1 MNKLKI
7 AVIGAGSSYTPE
19 FVDGIIK
26 RAGELPVREL
36 WLVDI
41 EEGRKKLDIITALTK
56 RMIEKSG
63 IECSVYSTTDLEPAL
78 KDADFVTTQIRVG
91 FLKAREY
98 DERIPLSHG
107 ILGQE
112 TNGAGGF
119 FKALRTIPV
128 LLQISEKMSRLCPD
142 AWLINFTNPEGI
154 VTEAV
159 HKYGAHKKIAG
170 VCNVPISLQNQ
181 LTKKMGLD
189 SSKVTAKFL
198 GLNHNV
204 FLTDFIYDGKSVL
217 PDAIEAFLNN
227 EDATVANVE
236 AIVWER
242 DYIESLNAIPCPY
255 HRYYYKYDDTLRAS
269 IEKFNKNETRAEQVA
284 LVEQRLFELYQNP
297 ELSEKP
303 EELSK
308 RGGAF
313 YSDVACNLMSSIHND
328 KKDVQTLGVLNK
340 GVIPFLDDDCVIECS
355 CYVGKDGFV
364 PVEGLKLPESAK
376 GLIFDMKNFEKMTI
390 EAAVTGDRK
399 KAIEALT
406 ANRLVSND
414 VKAKIIFEELLE
426 VHKRYLPQFNQK

>member
-7 AVIGAGSSYTPE
+7 VIIGAGSSYTPE
-19 FVDGIIK
+19 FVEGLIK
-26 RAGELPVREL
+26 RAGELPVGEL

-41 EEGRKKLDIITALTK
+41 EEGQRKLDIITSFTK
-56 RMIEKSG
+56 RMIDKSG
-63 IECSVYSTTDLEPAL
+63 INCDVYSTFELEAAL
-78 KDADFVTTQIRVG
+78 ENADFVATQIRVG

-98 DERIPLSHG
+98 DERIPLSYG

-128 LLQISEKMSRLCPD
+128 LLNISRKMSEICPD

-159 HKYGAHKKIAG
+159 HKYGAHKKVAG
-170 VCNVPISLQNQ
+170 VCNVPISMQKQ
-181 LTKKMGLD
+181 LIKKMGLD
-189 SSKVTAKFL
+189 ESKTVAKFI

-204 FLTDFIYDGKSVL
+204 FMTDLISDGTSVF
-217 PDAIEAFLNN
+217 PEAIEAFLHN
-227 EDATVANVE
+227 EESTVANVA

-242 DYIESLNAIPCPY
+242 EYIESLHAIPCPY
-255 HRYYYKYDDTLRAS
+255 HRYYYKYDETLQTS

-284 LVEQRLFELYQNP
+284 KVEQKLFELYQDP
-297 ELSEKP
+297 QLSEKP

-313 YSDVACNLMSSIHND
+313 YSDVACNLMSSIYNN
-328 KKDVQTLGVLNK
+328 KKDIQTIGVLNN
-340 GVIPFLDDDCVIECS
+340 GVIPFLDDDCIIECS
-355 CYVGKDGFV
+355 CYIGKDGFV
-364 PVEGLKLPESAK
+364 PVEGLVLPESAA

-406 ANRLVSND
+406 ANRLVAND
-414 VKAKIIFEELLE
+414 VKARKIFDELLE
-426 VHKRYLPQFNQK
+426 VHKRYLPQFNKK